1 MKAVLAL
8 AARLTLAAGLV
19 LSAAP
24 AALAQDEVIPFAPD
38 DAAMEAALAEAR
50 ATLPLFLAHALDDDG
65 YGVEGAVVKVGF
77 PAQGATDMSV
87 EHIWVAPF
95 ARDADGGFVG
105 LLANAPV
112 DLGDLQQGDRVE
124 FSEDMISD
132 WHLTAPSGLYWG
144 SYTSRVMHGAG
155 AFGDTP
161 FEQIFEA
168 EPVPQ
173 DWR

>member
-1 MKAVLAL
+1 MRRCLLAAPLLAL
-8 AARLTLAAGLV
+8 SLAPGI
-19 LSAAP
+19 AP
-24 AALAQDEVIPFAPD
+24 LAALAQDEVITYAPD
-38 DAAMEAALAEAR
+38 DAAMEAAIAEAR

-77 PAQGATDMSV
+77 PAQGATDMAT
-87 EHIWVAPF
+87 EHIWVSPF
-95 ARDADGGFVG
+95 ARDADGGLIG